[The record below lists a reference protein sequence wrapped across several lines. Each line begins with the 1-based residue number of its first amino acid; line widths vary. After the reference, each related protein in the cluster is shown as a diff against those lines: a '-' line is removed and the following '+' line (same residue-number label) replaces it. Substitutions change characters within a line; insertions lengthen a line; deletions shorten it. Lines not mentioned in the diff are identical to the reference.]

1 VGEAKKHPP
10 VKLVVGM
17 ISGRKPLFDA
27 AQRELMA
34 QFGPLDY
41 ESALMPWELTDYYSR
56 ELGENLGR
64 KFLGFERLIDPE
76 RLAEIK
82 LFTNQLEGQFS
93 EGGARRINLDPGYL
107 DSTKLVLAT
116 TKNRDHRIYI
126 GQGVFAEVTLHF
138 RGKSFQASE
147 WTYPDYA
154 TPEYIAIFNQI
165 RALYRQQMS
174 SEGSA

>member
-1 VGEAKKHPP
+1 MGEAKKHLP

-27 AQRELMA
+27 AQRELIA

-41 ESALMPWELTDYYSR
+41 ESALMPWEFTDYYSK
-56 ELGENLGR
+56 ELGENLWR

-76 RLAEIK
+76 GLAGIK
-82 LFTNQLEGQFS
+82 LFTNRLEAKFS

-107 DSTKLVLAT
+107 DSAKLVLAT

-126 GQGVFAEVTLHF
+126 GQGIFAEVTLHF
-138 RGKSFQASE
+138 RGKSFRAWE

-154 TPEYIAIFNQI
+154 TPEYITIFNEI
-165 RALYRQQMS
+165 RALYREQMS
-174 SEGSA
+174 SEASV

>member
-1 VGEAKKHPP
+1 MGEAKRHPA

-17 ISGRKPLFDA
+17 ISGRTPLFDA
-27 AQRELMA
+27 AQRELIA
-34 QFGPLDY
+34 HLGPLDY
-41 ESALMPWELTDYYSR
+41 ESALMPWEFTDYYSK
-56 ELGENLGR
+56 ELGENLLR
-64 KFLGFERLIDPE
+64 KFIAFERLIEPE

-82 LFTNQLEGQFS
+82 LFTNQLEDKFS

-107 DSTKLVLAT
+107 DSAKVVLAT
-116 TKNRDHRIYI
+116 TKNRNHRIYI

-138 RGKSFQASE
+138 RGKSFRAWE

-165 RALYRQQMS
+165 RRLYRGQLK
-174 SEGSA
+174 GTVA

>member
-1 VGEAKKHPP
+1 
-10 VKLVVGM
+10 M

-27 AQRELMA
+27 AQRELIA

-41 ESALMPWELTDYYSR
+41 ESILMPWGFTDYYTK
-56 ELGENLGR
+56 ELGENLLR
-64 KFLGFERLIDPE
+64 KFLAFERLIDPE

-82 LFTNQLEGQFS
+82 LFTNQLEGKFS
-93 EGGARRINLDPGYL
+93 QEGARRINLDPGYL
-107 DSTKLVLAT
+107 DSAKVVLAT

-138 RGKSFQASE
+138 RGKSFRAWE

-165 RALYRQQMS
+165 RRLYRGQL
-174 SEGSA
+174 EGTIA

>member
-1 VGEAKKHPP
+1 VGEAKKHPL

-27 AQRELMA
+27 AQRELMT

-41 ESALMPWELTDYYSR
+41 ESALRPWEFTDYYSR

-64 KFLGFERLIDPE
+64 KFLSFERLIDPE

-82 LFTNQLEGQFS
+82 SFTNRLEGNFS
-93 EGGARRINLDPGYL
+93 E
-107 DSTKLVLAT
+107 VLAT

-126 GQGVFAEVTLHF
+126 GQGIFAEVTLHF
-138 RGKSFQASE
+138 RGKSFRAWE

-154 TPEYIAIFNQI
+154 TPEYIAIFNEI
-165 RALYRQQMS
+165 RALYREQLK
-174 SEGSA
+174 GTT